1 MQHLKKQIKQ
11 QREFYNTQKTK
22 NTAFRKTQLKK
33 LKKLVTDYE
42 KEIQEALQKDLGKP
56 NFESYLAE
64 IEFVLQELRYT
75 LKKMDNWVKPQK
87 VNTPVLHFP
96 GKSHIYHEPF
106 GCVLIIS
113 PWNYPFHL
121 AIAPAIGAIAAGNSV
136 IIKPSEHAS
145 ETALLLEKMINQNFE
160 PGFFCV
166 ILGEIEE
173 TRFILG
179 QKFDYIFFT
188 GSTQVG
194 KIIMKASAEH
204 LTPVTLELGG
214 KSPTIIDST
223 ANLEV
228 TAKRIAWAKF
238 HNAGQTCVAPD
249 YIYVED
255 SVKDAFMEKIKSVL
269 VDFYGTNS
277 LESPDYGRI
286 INKRHFDRLTKL
298 LDNADIAFGGQ
309 TNREKN
315 FIAPTILNNASWD
328 DAVMQEEIFGPILPV
343 LEWNDENDLIQQ
355 INRRPKPLALYVFS
369 DNKTFIKKII
379 QETSSGGVSVNEPLS
394 HITSVHLPFGGVGD
408 SGMGNYHGKYSFY
421 TFSHAKSVMRKRF
434 YPDLSAK
441 YPPFSK
447 INGTMKKILKI
458 IS

>member
-1 MQHLKKQIKQ
+1 MQYITKQIEQ

-22 NTAFRKTQLKK
+22 NPDFRKTQLKK

-42 KEIQEALQKDLGKP
+42 KEIQEALQEDLGKP

-75 LKKMDNWVKPQK
+75 LKNLNNWVKPKK
-87 VNTPVLHFP
+87 VSTPALHFP

-106 GCVLIIS
+106 GCVLVIS

-136 IIKPSEHAS
+136 IIKPSEHAPA
-145 ETALLLEKMINQNFE
+145 TALLLEKMINQNFD
-160 PGFFCV
+160 PGFFRV
-166 ILGEIEE
+166 IQGEVEE
-173 TRFILG
+173 TRFILE

-194 KIIMKASAEH
+194 KIIMKAAAEH

-228 TAKRIAWAKF
+228 SAKRIAWGKF

-255 SVKDAFMEKIKSVL
+255 SVKDAFLEKLKSTL
-269 VDFYGTNS
+269 VDFYGTNT

-286 INKRHFDRLTKL
+286 VNKRHFDRLNKL
-298 LDNADIAFGGQ
+298 LENAEIAFGGQ
-309 TNREKN
+309 TNRSKN
-315 FIAPTILNNASWD
+315 FMSPTILNNVSWD

-343 LEWNDENDLIQQ
+343 LEWNNENDLIQQ
-355 INRRPKPLALYVFS
+355 INERPKPLSLYVFS
-369 DNKTFIKKII
+369 DNKEFIEKII
-379 QETSSGGVSVNEPLS
+379 RETSSGGVSVNEPLS

-421 TFSHAKSVMRKRF
+421 TFSHAKSVMKKPF
-434 YPDLSAK
+434 FPDPSAK